1 MVLVSLNTKNTSGF
15 DWIWSYIQVF
25 FEIFLGAVDFL
36 YYENEG
42 LFIFILFSLLGS

>member
-1 MVLVSLNTKNTSGF
+1 VGLIGSGLIF
-15 DWIWSYIQVF
+15 RF

-42 LFIFILFSLLGS
+42 LFIFVLFSLLGS